1 MISAGIEKF
10 LGLPIELQYP
20 HKNHDSMTLLTLSS
34 KNRGE
39 ETILI
44 SKLGIKRVDSNLY
57 VTAPKERIV
66 PKTSRTKRF
75 LRFTSL
81 FFGWTLASLVLSFVA
96 FDVAGVT
103 QARVVLTSSMAPTI
117 NAGDVVISVSPNQIA
132 PHKGKIVTY
141 IGRRLD
147 GSPVALFTH
156 RIIGGDAKGGF
167 VVKGDANPSPD
178 TQKPTTK
185 DITGVVLFTIPWLGK
200 LTNPHTLILVLLAGF
215 GLWLIWDAFRGEA

>member
-1 MISAGIEKF
+1 LISAGVEKF
-10 LGLPIELQYP
+10 LSLPIELQYP
-20 HKNHDSMTLLTLSS
+20 YKNHDSITLLTLSS
-34 KNRGE
+34 KSRGE

-66 PKTSRTKRF
+66 PKISKVKRF
-75 LRFTSL
+75 IRFNSL
-81 FFGWTLASLVLSFVA
+81 FFGWLFASLILVFVA
-96 FDVAGVT
+96 LDVAGVT
-103 QARVVLTSSMAPTI
+103 QARAVLTSSMAPTI
-117 NAGDVVISVSPNQIA
+117 EPGDVVISVSPHQIS
-132 PHKGKIVTY
+132 PKKGKIITY

-156 RIIGGDAKGGF
+156 RIIGGDATAGY
-167 VVKGDANPSPD
+167 VVKGDANPSSD

-200 LTNPHTLILVLLAGF
+200 FTNPHALILVLLAGF
-215 GLWLIWDAFRGEA
+215 GLWLIWDAFRGES